1 MQDDVIVCSNSFRK
15 GLEEIRISL
24 IPPLDERQKIIMIEE
39 YSSGENRGI
48 IASFIVDGD
57 SLQNISKSEEEL
69 MDNLINQISEVLKIH
84 SYKLNQ
90 ISNLS
95 FDDNLIFWIAETFN
109 EEVQAWK
116 EHLRCMQ

>member
-1 MQDDVIVCSNSFRK
+1 MQDDVIVCSNRVRK

-69 MDNLINQISEVLKIH
+69 MDNLINQISEVLKTH

-90 ISNLS
+90 ISNIS

>member
-1 MQDDVIVCSNSFRK
+1 MQDDVIVCSNRFRK

>member
-1 MQDDVIVCSNSFRK
+1 MQDDVIVCSNRFRK

-90 ISNLS
+90 ISNIS